1 MKLSAILATVA
12 TSISLSASAQQYH
25 KDEFGHT
32 VTDVPYQTS
41 FDNTYGEYDGR
52 SSLPVG
58 WTCSGDNPFYTAN
71 TNDLPAADGTY
82 YAISVNNS
90 AYPRNERL
98 YTLHFAMEAGR
109 TYDLSFDLWMPGQ
122 WVSVVAE
129 DGFADKE
136 YRQPTFRLTA
146 GEEQDYEFQTHELVS
161 LTQATTGWKRVEAHF
176 TPATAGNCC
185 FCFAFNSS
193 DTYTGDVAIDNLVLA
208 YEGAVLRPVVDFQ
221 YSGLYNLMD
230 GQLVCMGGGAVP
242 FTSFTQHVTTYDW
255 SVADGTGKTVAT
267 STEPNPNFAFPA
279 SGTYTITL
287 RGSNAE
293 YSISS
298 QKTIGVTCVTEGASL
313 WAPLQTFSEQITDA
327 YDVNKTPTLVS
338 DGETDGFDFITGPN
352 PYYQRFAERVEM
364 PEGVEF
370 SLQTLNYWL
379 NSCVLASVTS
389 GPVERSKAFRFAI
402 YGEKNGRPNEADVI
416 FEHNTT
422 MGEAFSTN
430 TSGLGGGTA
439 MSLPVKGTTR
449 GTFYVSFEFP
459 SNLTLRTNGGNRT
472 VVEMLGNHHR
482 DNRTTL
488 YYYSL
493 AHNAWYPLDNL
504 NESLA
509 GTGLQL
515 VLWGTLHVPAE
526 GEGIS
531 RVEQTVLQSGATY
544 DLAGRRVNSVSG
556 QRGILINNGHK
567 LLAR

>member
-1 MKLSAILATVA
+1 MKLQVLLAAMA
-12 TSISLSASAQQYH
+12 TGLSLTASAQQYH
-25 KDEFGHT
+25 KDEYGHT

-71 TNDLPAADGTY
+71 TYELPASDGTY

-90 AYPRNERL
+90 AYLRNERL

-122 WVSVVAE
+122 WVSVVAQ
-129 DGFADKE
+129 DGFADRE

-146 GEEQDYEFQTHELVS
+146 GEEQDYEFQTYELAS
-161 LTQATTGWKRVEAHF
+161 ITKATNGWQRVEGHF
-176 TPATAGNCC
+176 TPAATGNYC
-185 FCFAFNSS
+185 FCFAFDSEV
-193 DTYTGDVAIDNLVLA
+193 TYTGDVAIDNLVLA

-221 YSGLYNLMD
+221 HSGLYSLMD
-230 GQLVCMGGGAVP
+230 GQLVCVEGSAVP
-242 FTSFTQHVTTYDW
+242 FTSFTQHVSTYDW
-255 SVADGTGKTVAT
+255 SVVDAGGKTVAT
-267 STEPNPNFAFPA
+267 SAEPNPSFTFPM
-279 SGTYTITL
+279 SGNYTVIL
-287 RGSNAE
+287 CGSNAE
-293 YSISS
+293 YSISAE
-298 QKTIGVTCVTEGASL
+298 KTIGVTCVLEGGSL
-313 WAPLQTFSEQITDA
+313 WAPLQTFSEQTTDT
-327 YDVNKTPTLVS
+327 YDVNKTPTLKS
-338 DGETDGFDFITGPN
+338 DGETDGFDFISGPN
-352 PYYQRFAERVEM
+352 PYYLRFAERVEM

-389 GPVERSKAFRFAI
+389 GPVERSKPFRFVI
-402 YGEKNGRPNEADVI
+402 YGEKDGRPNEADVI

-439 MSLPVKGTTR
+439 MSLPIKGTTH

-459 SNLTLRTNGGNRT
+459 DNLALRTKGGNRT
-472 VVEMLGNHHR
+472 IVEMMANHHR
-482 DNRTTL
+482 DNRTTM

-493 AHNAWYPLDNL
+493 AQKDWFPLSHI
-504 NESLA
+504 NENLA

-515 VLWGTLHVPAE
+515 VLWGTLKVPAE

-531 RVEQTVLQSGATY
+531 NVTLDTLREGSVY
-544 DLAGRRVNSVSG
+544 DLAGRRVNSPAG
-556 QRGILINNGHK
+556 QHGIMMCNGHK
-567 LLAR
+567 ILVR